1 MSKFLSPFTFHLW
14 LLLIPSFCFAQ
25 SPSGSSVCTD
35 WGLEICRTYQGNDA
49 QSCPDGCFRVYYHF
63 YLVKSGTQ
71 NTGEQNPI
79 YFSSLTL
86 LGSLNATTSDLST
99 VGKILSK
106 VNIDQTIS
114 CSPSYPGINNPGT
127 PNSPVISYD
136 EITNQFSYEVSATN
150 YNAPIVSF
158 TVPGRLL
165 LFSLAVDV
173 FPNETV
179 APNIST
185 SITLTNSNGS
195 NAFTCSFPITYGCT
209 GDTKGY
215 STTFDQPTETCLDP
229 DAGPVRF
236 RIGNSINAP
245 TTGHPN
251 RKKVPVWVDG
261 AADTKFDFEEFDF
274 LLGIAPSSSMLAP
287 YLEAG
292 LLPTSDVEIYP
303 VSGNQYRA
311 YTHGG
316 AVQIINTGNITADN
330 TLFYIVFDGP
340 TLESACMNAVIDFRG
355 SYGRIAG
362 PAFDCCKPNFGSSQ
376 TVYWDGGGDCIS
388 GECPEVKLIAAPT
401 TNAQS
406 SSCNNLL
413 VFNLNAT
420 NTSVSTPTQ
429 IASLTCVL
437 EVKKSGTFTLD
448 ATNSSSLFCTP
459 FTNCATVTEVS
470 STLLR
475 IVVDIPSFN
484 NFLVGANYGER
495 NFAVIALSTTTG
507 GCIESIRFLDAVILK
522 QGASDQCLTSTES
535 QFTESNP
542 ADDFCT
548 GSLSISAETENG
560 DAIPGWEY
568 YLNRYTEGNTDFPNC
583 YQQGSTSGSA
593 VVACPCQFNK
603 VQNVALRKVDNPL
616 NGVSTFD
623 LVLISRHILGISS
636 LSGFKILAGDANS
649 SGSLTNFDNIELR
662 KQILG
667 IYNDLPE
674 SRSWRFIDNDI
685 KASILNGNNP
695 FTLIHPD
702 IGGSGNALN
711 NSGGQVYSTIP
722 QLNVIP
728 EKYSNRYANEEFDE
742 FALPTTAQEDN
753 KAQFVGFKVGD
764 VNGNAIASFS
774 GQSETRSAT
783 TLHFGTKALTGKAG
797 QRLEIPVFATERSAL
812 NAWQLALQYDPAQ
825 MLIKNIKW
833 PTELK
838 QGAFQDRGWNIP
850 QAGEL
855 RVLWFDA
862 VDARTFD
869 VGTPLFYLE
878 VELLRNLDRG
888 LNTLKIH
895 PESIP
900 SEVYA
905 ANGEP
910 IYVDLEISE
919 IVPLVQAK
927 IQDLDE
933 KPVFALSVY
942 PNPSA
947 SVFRLNIEAN
957 VAAEAHLSIQDVLG
971 KTWFENSLDLASGLN
986 RIGSETLPTLPT
998 GQYVI
1003 SLHTPNGVQSLRLI
1017 RN

>member
-1 MSKFLSPFTFHLW
+1 MHAQNPNGSPCNLW
-14 LLLIPSFCFAQ
+14 GFE
-25 SPSGSSVCTD
+25 VCQTPA
-35 WGLEICRTYQGNDA
+35 GNDNS
-49 QSCPDGCFRVYYHF
+49 QLCFDGCFRVYYQV
-63 YLVKSGTQ
+63 YLVRAGSQ
-71 NTGEQNPI
+71 NNGDQ
-79 YFSSLTL
+79 FSFSFTSLTL
-86 LGSLNATTSDLST
+86 NGLLNVSPNNGNNNVGASLSR
-99 VGKILSK
+99 
-106 VNIDQTIS
+106 VNIANSIS

-127 PNSPVISYD
+127 ANSPVISYND
-136 EITNQFSYEVSATN
+136 ITKTFSYEVSATN
-150 YNAPIVSF
+150 YNAPVVNF

-179 APNIST
+179 SLSNVDCTIN
-185 SITLTNSNGS
+185 LTNSSGGNPVICNITPPLGCNGS
-195 NAFTCSFPITYGCT
+195 LSKTIT
-209 GDTKGY
+209 
-215 STTFDQPTETCLDP
+215 QPTTTCLAP
-229 DAGPVRF
+229 IAGPVSF
-236 RIGNSINAP
+236 RIGNSFNAP
-245 TTGHPN
+245 TAGHPY
-251 RKKVPVWVDG
+251 RKKVPVWVNG
-261 AADTKFDFEEFDF
+261 TPNTNFSFDEFDF
-274 LLGIAPSSSMLAP
+274 LLGIAPSSGMIAP
-287 YLEAG
+287 YIESG
-292 LLPTSDVEIYP
+292 LVQKTDVNVFS
-303 VSGNQYRA
+303 VSGNEYRA
-311 YTHGG
+311 YTHAG
-316 AVQIINTGNITADN
+316 ALQIKNTGSITVEN

-340 TLESACMNAVIDFRG
+340 TLESECMNVVIDFRG
-355 SYGRIAG
+355 SYGRIVG
-362 PAFDCCKPNFGSSQ
+362 SAFNCCKPSFGSSQ
-376 TVYWDGGGDCIS
+376 TVYWDGGGNCITDHCS
-388 GECPEVKLIAAPT
+388 EVKLIAAPS

-429 IASLTCVL
+429 ISSLKCVL

-475 IVVDIPSFN
+475 IVVNIPTLN
-484 NFLVGANYGER
+484 NFYVGANYGER
-495 NFAVIALSTTTG
+495 NFAVLALSTSTG

-522 QGASDQCLTSTES
+522 QGASNQCLTSTES

-560 DAIPGWEY
+560 GAITGWEY

-623 LVLISRHILGISS
+623 LVLISKHIQGISA
-636 LSGFKILAGDANS
+636 LSGFKILAGDANT
-649 SGSLTNFDNIELR
+649 SGSLTSFDIVELR
-662 KQILG
+662 KLILG
-667 IYNDLPE
+667 IYNYLPKA
-674 SRSWRFIDNDI
+674 RSWRFID
-685 KASILNGNNP
+685 KELKSSIISSSNP
-695 FTLIHPD
+695 FPLINPQNGLSD
-702 IGGSGNALN
+702 DNLLVTNGGT
-711 NSGGQVYSTIP
+711 VYPTIP
-722 QLNVIP
+722 QITVLTDI
-728 EKYSNRYANEEFDE
+728 YSNRYANEEFDE
-742 FALPTTAQEDN
+742 FALPTTVQEDN
-753 KAQFVGFKVGD
+753 KAQFVAFKVGD
-764 VNGNAIASFS
+764 VNGDANASFS
-774 GQSETRSAT
+774 GQSEARSAT

-797 QRLEIPVFATERSAL
+797 ERLEIPVFTTERSVL
-812 NAWQLALQYDPAQ
+812 NAWQLALHYDPTQ
-825 MLIKNIKW
+825 MVVKNIKW

-838 QGAFQDRGWNIP
+838 QGALQDRGWNIP

-862 VDARTFD
+862 VNAPTMAT
-869 VGTPLFYLE
+869 GTPLFYVE
-878 VELLRNLDRG
+878 VELLQNQDRG

-910 IYVDLEISE
+910 ISVDLEISE
-919 IVPLVQAK
+919 IVLLVQSK

-947 SVFRLNIEAN
+947 SIFRLNIEAN
-957 VAAEAHLSIQDVLG
+957 VAAQVHLSIQDVLG
-971 KTWFENSLDLASGLN
+971 KTWFDKSLDLVPGLN
-986 RIGSETLPTLPT
+986 RIGSETLPALPL

-1003 SLHTPNGVQSLRLI
+1003 SLHTPNGVQSLRMI

>member
-1 MSKFLSPFTFHLW
+1 MSKFLSPFSF
-14 LLLIPSFCFAQ
+14 LLLLFLIPLGMHAQ
-25 SPSGSSVCTD
+25 NPNGSPCNLWGFEVCQTPA
-35 WGLEICRTYQGNDA
+35 GNDNS
-49 QSCPDGCFRVYYHF
+49 QLCFDGCFRVYYQV
-63 YLVKSGTQ
+63 YLVRAGSQ
-71 NTGEQNPI
+71 NNGDQFP
-79 YFSSLTL
+79 FSFTSLTL
-86 LGSLNATTSDLST
+86 TGLLNVSPINGNNNVGASLSR
-99 VGKILSK
+99 
-106 VNIDQTIS
+106 VNIANSIS

-127 PNSPVISYD
+127 ANSPVISYND
-136 EITNQFSYEVSATN
+136 ITKTFSYEVSATN
-150 YNAPIVSF
+150 YNAPVVSF

-165 LFSLAVDV
+165 LFTLAVDV

-179 APNIST
+179 SLSNVDCTIN
-185 SITLTNSNGS
+185 LTNSSGGNPVICNITPPLGCNGGS
-195 NAFTCSFPITYGCT
+195 LSKTIT
-209 GDTKGY
+209 
-215 STTFDQPTETCLDP
+215 QPTETCLDP
-229 DAGPVRF
+229 DAGLVRF
-236 RIGNSINAP
+236 RIGNSINTP

-292 LLPTSDVEIYP
+292 LLPTTDVEIYP

-316 AVQIINTGNITADN
+316 SVQIINSGSITADN

-376 TVYWDGGGDCIS
+376 TVYWDGGGDCIP

-406 SSCNNLL
+406 SSCNNVL

-448 ATNSSSLFCTP
+448 ATNSSSFFCTP

-475 IVVDIPSFN
+475 IVVDIPTFN

-495 NFAVIALSTTTG
+495 NFAVLALSTTTG

-560 DAIPGWEY
+560 DAIPDWEY
-568 YLNRYTEGNTDFPNC
+568 YLNRYTEGNSDFPNC
-583 YQQGSTSGSA
+583 YQQGSTSGSS

-603 VQNVALRKVDNPL
+603 IQNVALRKVDNPL

-623 LVLISRHILGISS
+623 LVLISKHIQGISS
-636 LSGFKILAGDANS
+636 LSGFKILAGDANT
-649 SGSLTNFDNIELR
+649 SGSLTSFDIVELR
-662 KQILG
+662 KLILG
-667 IYNDLPE
+667 IYNDLPAA
-674 SRSWRFIDNDI
+674 RSWRFIDKDF
-685 KASILNGNNP
+685 KTSILNIGNPFPIIHPESTAGNNAP
-695 FTLIHPD
+695 
-702 IGGSGNALN
+702 N
-711 NSGGQVYSTIP
+711 NGGGQTYTTIP
-722 QLNVIP
+722 EINNLDDA
-728 EKYSNRYANEEFDE
+728 KSNRYANKEFDE

-753 KAQFVGFKVGD
+753 KVQFVGFKVGD
-764 VNGNAIASFS
+764 VNGNAIASLS

-797 QRLEIPVFATERSAL
+797 KRLEIPVFTTERSAI
-812 NAWQLALQYDPAQ
+812 NAWQLALQYDPTQVA
-825 MLIKNIKW
+825 IKNIKW

-838 QGAFQDRGWNIP
+838 QGALQDRGWNTP

-869 VGTPLFYLE
+869 VGTPLFYVE

-910 IYVDLEISE
+910 TSVDLEISE
-919 IVPLVQAK
+919 IVPLVQSK

-947 SVFRLNIEAN
+947 SIFRLNIEAN
-957 VAAEAHLSIQDVLG
+957 VSAQAHLSIQDVLG
-971 KTWFENSLDLASGLN
+971 KTWFDKSLDLVPGLN
-986 RIGSETLPTLPT
+986 RIGSETLPALPT